1 MTVAYDN
8 TNRGALFREENRKSD
23 KHPEFSGTLNVE
35 GREYYV
41 DAWVNQAQ
49 SGRKYFS
56 LSVKPKAPAK
66 ESPRGPQQ
74 RQQPQA
80 DLDDDI
86 PF

>member
-1 MTVAYDN
+1 MSQQYDD
-8 TNRGALFREENRKSD
+8 TNRGALFRVEERKSD
-23 KHPEFSGTLNVE
+23 RHPEYSGSINVE
-35 GREYYV
+35 GTEYYL
-41 DAWVNQAQ
+41 DAWVNVAK

-56 LSVKPKAPAK
+56 LSVKPKGPAK
-66 ESPRGPQQ
+66 EAPRTPQQ